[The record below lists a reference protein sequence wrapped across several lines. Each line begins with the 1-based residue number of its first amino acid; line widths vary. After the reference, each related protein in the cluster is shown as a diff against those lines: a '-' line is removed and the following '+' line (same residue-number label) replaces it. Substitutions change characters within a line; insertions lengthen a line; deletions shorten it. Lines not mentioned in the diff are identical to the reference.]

1 MERIL
6 RSIIQ
11 VGGTPD
17 VEEALNNWTRFQ
29 EFNLELNTEVDQEVV
44 NFLKKFYDTYS
55 SPPDFKIVK
64 EFFQKSDK
72 IDVATRLDEIHG
84 AHPYIRTNFLS
95 LVRSYKDDQDKRNFN
110 QLLRDAAVIA
120 DSGKTI
126 QGLNGK
132 KEVLRG
138 VNEASG
144 YLFEGMSKFS
154 RIESGD
160 KLEGVL
166 TDDCDE
172 VLQEYDVISKTNKFT
187 NRNLTG
193 FEPVDEACKGH
204 KSGEYWIHC
213 AFSGELKCVPGD
225 ALIYD
230 HTTKKR
236 RNVKEIFESGDLPRV
251 SAAYREATEKRV
263 VFADTSHVVE
273 NGVREVFEI
282 KLRSGRKVSA
292 TSNHPFLTQR
302 GWVKLEDLHKTDWLA
317 VPRKFGVESVESKYS
332 DAEVAAVGYMIG
344 DGSMNENRLMFSVFS
359 DEIREDF
366 KNILST
372 LGYEEGFSSPG
383 QTIPHFRDDF
393 DVNGREVAVSFSTSK
408 GGGGKKYTSPLR
420 GLLNDLGLLNKTASE
435 KRIPDS
441 FFGISEK
448 QVGVLLSALWSTD
461 GSIHVGD
468 HPRTDRPCGVSHR
481 NDIRYHT
488 TSEGLAHDVQSILL
502 RIGVQSRVTS
512 YTFDYVGN
520 PYKAFCVS
528 ILGNESKKKFL
539 NSVDIVGKRVRQ
551 NESNLSVGGDDTER
565 FPTSLIKD
573 GSSCITK
580 GSKRYASQVKPHE
593 SVSRFVFDAFAKNDP
608 GLLGFSNGDFFW
620 DQVTSITSRGEEMTY
635 DLSVPEH
642 KSFVVNDVVSHN
654 TTVALN
660 YAYNNAFIYN
670 KNIFYAILE
679 MTYTSLRRQ
688 IYVIHSSHGKFVT
701 DWYLEDKRRGLP
713 DDQCYRGI
721 DYRKVRDGELSD
733 FDLERFKKVAQDFK
747 ANCKG
752 KLFVWRPEDEV
763 KMSDIKKKSEMF
775 HNKYGCDG
783 LIIDY
788 LGLVQPKHRIQ
799 DQLASVNSVVREG
812 RMLAL
817 NFGRGRGIPLLSLFQ
832 MNRQGKMRA
841 DKNDGRYDYSA
852 IAFANQIEKDADVI
866 TYTYLNDE
874 LRKDGKFYLGN
885 LKNRDNPIFERMVG
899 KILWGSKRMRSMD
912 KPVLKLDDQSIV
924 EGCNS
929 LGLNME
935 DML

>member
-11 VGGTPD
+11 IGNTPE
-17 VEEALNNWTRFQ
+17 VEEALGNWTKFQ
-29 EFNLELNTEVDQEVV
+29 EFNLELSTEVDQDIV

-72 IDVATRLDEIHG
+72 IDVVTRLDEIHS
-84 AHPYIRTNFLS
+84 AQPYIRTNFLS
-95 LVRSYKDDQDKRNFN
+95 LVRSYKDDQDKRNFT
-110 QLLRDAAVIA
+110 QLLRDAATIA

-166 TDDCDE
+166 ADDCDD

-225 ALIYD
+225 AKIFD
-230 HTTKKR
+230 HKTNR
-236 RNVKEIFESGDLPRV
+236 RRDIKEIFESGDLPRV
-251 SAAYREATEKRV
+251 NAVYKEGELPIT

-273 NGVREVFEI
+273 NGVRMVYTI
-282 KLRSGRKVSA
+282 TLHSGRKVSA
-292 TSNHPFLTQR
+292 TANHPFLTANR
-302 GWVKLEDLHKTDWLA
+302 GWVELQNL
-317 VPRKFGVESVESKYS
+317 V
-332 DAEVAAVGYMIG
+332 VGYEG
-344 DGSMNENRLMFSVFS
+344 DLLCVTNGSPVEFPVSGDETQFGTFQDWQAKNSIPGEVFGLYENDIIKLLAPLSGQLQDKSFTHESEEFLLDLQSLVLRLHIHSVVKK
-359 DEIREDF
+359 E
-366 KNILST
+366 K
-372 LGYEEGFSSPG
+372 G
-383 QTIPHFRDDF
+383 HFRI
-393 DVNGREVAVSFSTSK
+393 SF
-408 GGGGKKYTSPLR
+408 
-420 GLLNDLGLLNKTASE
+420 E
-435 KRIPDS
+435 
-441 FFGISEK
+441 
-448 QVGVLLSALWSTD
+448 
-461 GSIHVGD
+461 
-468 HPRTDRPCGVSHR
+468 
-481 NDIRYHT
+481 NDIFHGT
-488 TSEGLAHDVQSILL
+488 CGEFLSETVYGLRADSI
-502 RIGVQSRVTS
+502 R
-512 YTFDYVGN
+512 
-520 PYKAFCVS
+520 S
-528 ILGNESKKKFL
+528 I
-539 NSVDIVGKRVRQ
+539 
-551 NESNLSVGGDDTER
+551 
-565 FPTSLIKD
+565 
-573 GSSCITK
+573 
-580 GSKRYASQVKPHE
+580 KP
-593 SVSRFVFDAFAKNDP
+593 
-608 GLLGFSNGDFFW
+608 
-620 DQVTSITSRGEEMTY
+620 RGEEMTY
-635 DLSVPEH
+635 DISVPEH

-654 TTVALN
+654 TTMALN

-679 MTYTSLRRQ
+679 MTYTNLRRQ

-701 DWYLEDKRRGLP
+701 DWYLEDKKRGIS
-713 DDQCYRGI
+713 DEHCYRGI

-733 FDLERFKKVAQDFK
+733 IDLERFKKVAQDFK

-817 NFGRGRGIPLLSLFQ
+817 NFGRGRGVPLLSLFQ

-874 LRKDGKFYLGN
+874 LRKDGKYYLGN

-899 KILWGSKRMRSMD
+899 KILWNSKRMRSMD
-912 KPVLKLDDQSIV
+912 KPVLKLDDQSII